1 MLGVRKA
8 MQAGAKVLLGG
19 GEARDAV
26 EEAVISLEDNP
37 IFNAGTGSTLNLDGE
52 VEADAAIMDGA
63 SLRGGAVALVRG
75 IRNPIKLA
83 RIVMERTDHVL
94 MAGHGAEALAR
105 AYRVPEGNLRMRER
119 VQAWR
124 RGRLDFKRGRVEHLS
139 MNYRLFRTGLLN
151 NLNNLDTVCALALDM
166 QGNLAAACST
176 GGLSLKLP
184 GRIGDSAILG
194 AGLYADNTLGAAT
207 ATGVGEIAI
216 RTTISKTA
224 CDIMEEFSAPVAAKQ
239 VIKMVSARLGRGLG
253 IVTLDR
259 RGRYGVAHNTRHLC
273 WAVAEGSRGLEA
285 KMLGTHF

>member
-119 VQAWR
+119 V
-124 RGRLDFKRGRVEHLS
+124 
-139 MNYRLFRTGLLN
+139 
-151 NLNNLDTVCALALDM
+151 
-166 QGNLAAACST
+166 
-176 GGLSLKLP
+176 
-184 GRIGDSAILG
+184 
-194 AGLYADNTLGAAT
+194 
-207 ATGVGEIAI
+207 
-216 RTTISKTA
+216 
-224 CDIMEEFSAPVAAKQ
+224 
-239 VIKMVSARLGRGLG
+239 
-253 IVTLDR
+253 
-259 RGRYGVAHNTRHLC
+259 
-273 WAVAEGSRGLEA
+273 
-285 KMLGTHF
+285 